1 MEHGT
6 CLQQMLINPGHNML
20 PWSAL
25 ATDPKTIQP
34 PRDTMSGALTGA
46 PGPRAH

>member
-25 ATDPKTIQP
+25 TDPKTIQP
-34 PRDTMSGALTGA
+34 PRDTMSGALAGV